1 MRDTRAEQQQH
12 DGVRPTARSRRDG
25 LKMPHFLQTFF
36 LFYVVVNID
45 IDIDVYADI
54 CADKID
60 VDIDIDIDADIDTDI
75 DAYIDIDIDADIDTD
90 IDVDIDIDADIDV
103 HVRGNRKGPLIQ
115 RRKPKGHSPTTVQ
128 VAVVRT
134 AVVHERSD
142 YCIYLR
148 LLSVLL
154 F

>member
-60 VDIDIDIDADIDTDI
+60 VD
-75 DAYIDIDIDADIDTD
+75 IDIDIDADIDTD